1 MELTND
7 LTGEKYVISV
17 IPLHEAQLLR
27 KQGVV
32 FYDFTKLTAV
42 NTCPTFGVLRYA
54 LHRTEIPMTASGRN
68 LAIEAGKAC
77 HDFFAAV
84 RMWTLLHTTDW
95 LKGYELSFSEA
106 DGPNL
111 NKMIE
116 NHGYKLFG
124 QQRWEDMLSQPQ
136 DGDPFTNCL
145 NFSLSALHTS
155 GYYDDPSDR
164 KRTMANMEA
173 ACINYLQRY
182 MQSNMP
188 VAVKGDLIGVE
199 IPFVLKVTRI
209 NYDSSTTT
217 HYYCGRI
224 DGVHRYGDALLVAEN
239 KTAANLSSSWSAS
252 FAISA
257 QVTGYTI
264 AGTEIFQEEVT
275 DAFVMG
281 TQIPVPRDAY
291 NGVRFEFQSRTL
303 DDRIRWAEWLFHS
316 IETYEKYIDR
326 PTYAPRYSHSCNRYF
341 SACQFI
347 PLCASPREE
356 QEAIIDQLRIEEWS
370 PLSHLDSDGIE
381 E

>member
-1 MELTND
+1 MELHND

-84 RMWTLLHTTDW
+84 RMWHL
-95 LKGYELSFSEA
+95 
-106 DGPNL
+106 L
-111 NKMIE
+111 NKQSTNNTE
-116 NHGYKLFG
+116 DNYTKFLKHGEKLFNPV
-124 QQRWEDMLSQPQ
+124 RWQEMMEQVQ
-136 DGDPFTNCL
+136 DADDFTNCL

-199 IPFVLKVTRI
+199 IPFVLKVTRTTK
-209 NYDSSTTT
+209 DMFGEEVTTT

-224 DGVHRYGDALLVAEN
+224 DGVHRYGDALIVAEN

-291 NGVRFEFQSRTL
+291 NGVKFDPQSRTIS
-303 DDRIRWAEWLFHS
+303 DRIRWAEWFFDS
-316 IETYEKYIDR
+316 IETYERYVQT
-326 PTYAPRYSHSCNRYF
+326 PTRAPRYSHSCNRYF
-341 SACQFI
+341 SSCQFI
-347 PLCASPREE
+347 PWCSLPRE
-356 QEAIIDQLRIEEWS
+356 DQNIELENMRKEEWS
-370 PLSHLDSDGIE
+370 PLDHLDPDAVGE
-381 E
+381 